1 MKIKLLPKFILS
13 LGVIGVILT
22 IAISLFSYRSSRSY
36 LENLYAQRVMTNSNS
51 IADMMSVSDVKKILA
66 EGGDK
71 TEEYSEMVTLF
82 NKLKKDGDVTYL
94 SLVVPDED
102 SVHFY
107 IDALVEELGDDPA
120 NQIAYGSDI
129 LYTDAANPDD
139 PADMEKYITI
149 WNQYQQNKGVD
160 HPLVT
165 DNSYGYNYTGIS
177 VILDENGNAVVS
189 YGYDAW
195 GAPLRCTGELAET
208 LGLPVLL
215 VVQPKGAS
223 VTLAAQIQGLMNFRK
238 NSHVSGILLNDCSEK
253 LYKMLKALLERETGL
268 PVLGYLPHLPQAAVE
283 SRHLGLKT
291 ADEIADLQEKI
302 ALLADALVLDWQ
314 RLAVLTEKPAPEAL
328 PGAAAPTSVRIA
340 VAKDEAFCFTY
351 AETLDALLDA
361 GAELVLFSPVQDAVL
376 PENIGGLYLPGGYP
390 ELYAKTLSE
399 NKTMLASIRQAVQAG
414 LPTAAEC
421 GGFLY
426 LGRSLEDVD
435 GKVWPMADVLPGDGI
450 RVGRLVRFGYAE
462 MTAKADSML
471 FCAGET
477 LPIHEFHHWDS
488 TANGT
493 AFTACKNEKMQWEC
507 GFANENF
514 YAGFPHLYW
523 AGTPLPGRFVRAAE
537 RYSKTKG

>member
-1 MKIKLLPKFILS
+1 M
-13 LGVIGVILT
+13 
-22 IAISLFSYRSSRSY
+22 
-36 LENLYAQRVMTNSNS
+36 
-51 IADMMSVSDVKKILA
+51 
-66 EGGDK
+66 
-71 TEEYSEMVTLF
+71 
-82 NKLKKDGDVTYL
+82 
-94 SLVVPDED
+94 
-102 SVHFY
+102 
-107 IDALVEELGDDPA
+107 
-120 NQIAYGSDI
+120 
-129 LYTDAANPDD
+129 
-139 PADMEKYITI
+139 
-149 WNQYQQNKGVD
+149 
-160 HPLVT
+160 
-165 DNSYGYNYTGIS
+165 
-177 VILDENGNAVVS
+177 
-189 YGYDAW
+189 
-195 GAPLRCTGELAET
+195 
-208 LGLPVLL
+208 LL

-223 VTLAAQIQGLMNFRK
+223 VTLAAQIQGLVNFRK

-351 AETLDALLDA
+351 AETLDALRDA

-426 LGRSLEDVD
+426 LGRSLEDAD
-435 GKVWPMADVLPGDGI
+435 GKAWPMADVLPGDGI